1 MNHQTPNSKSLYHP
15 ALFRISTIHP
25 DWLNR
30 RFDGSCD
37 RNGHPDAKGG
47 WAYHIAQSGQ
57 TIGVGRGVVVANPVT
72 NNISEWWGVYEGVL
86 AVSKMEK
93 PVGLHIEGDSQLVI
107 FALTGR
113 WGCRKEHLAAFRDRT
128 RDLLAAIGCPWAAT
142 WIPREQNTFCD
153 SLT

>member
-1 MNHQTPNSKSLYHP
+1 MKQQSLPNMATEHLAISRITTVGSNWVSL
-15 ALFRISTIHP
+15 
-25 DWLNR
+25 

-37 RNGHPDAKGG
+37 NNGRPDATGR
-47 WAYHIAQSGQ
+47 WAYHIVQSGK
-57 TIGVGRGVVVANPVT
+57 TVGVGSGVVVANPVT
-72 NNISEWWGVYEGVL
+72 NNIAEWWGVYEGVL

-93 PVGLHIEGDSQLVI
+93 PPGLHIEGDSQLVI

-142 WIPREQNTFCD
+142 WIPREQNTYCD